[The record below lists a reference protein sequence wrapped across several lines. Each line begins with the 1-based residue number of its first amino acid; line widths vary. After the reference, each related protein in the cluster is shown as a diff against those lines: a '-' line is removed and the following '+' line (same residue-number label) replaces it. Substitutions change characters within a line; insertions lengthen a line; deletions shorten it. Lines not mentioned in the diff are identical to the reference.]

1 MQPQDKPYTI
11 SQKILQ
17 YIRYLRQ
24 AKTRYGIH
32 SPFVYAL
39 ADRVPQIGIPYEIEE
54 KFRLYRKKLLS
65 DKSYIEIRDLGA
77 GSGKFGSSRRRI
89 DRMARYA
96 GSGLRDMRRL
106 YRLTRYFKP
115 SIILELG
122 THLGQGTLALAFGN
136 PDATIITV
144 EGSNALVEYTGRK
157 LAEAG
162 VKNVRLETGS
172 FGDFLHKDNH
182 MYDLIFLDGHH
193 NYEAVKKYVRILKSR
208 MHDES
213 LLLIDDIH
221 WSPGMERAW
230 NDIVNDKD
238 FHVTVDL
245 FYAGLV
251 WKRTVQFKEHFVL
264 RCRK

>member
-39 ADRVPQIGIPYEIEE
+39 ADRVPQIGIPYQTEE
-54 KFRLYRKKLLS
+54 MFRLYRKKLLS

-96 GSGLRDMRRL
+96 GSSLRDMRRL
-106 YRLTRYFKP
+106 YRLTKYFKP
-115 SIILELG
+115 AMILELG

-136 PDATIITV
+136 WDATIVTV
-144 EGSNALVEYTGRK
+144 EGSNAMAEYTGRK

-162 VKNVRLETGS
+162 VGNVHIETAS
-172 FGDFLHKDNH
+172 FGEFLRKDNNI
-182 MYDLIFLDGHH
+182 YDLVFLDGHH
-193 NYEAVKKYVRILKSR
+193 NYDAVKKYVSILKSR

-213 LLLIDDIH
+213 LLIIDDIY
-221 WSPGMERAW
+221 WSPGMVQAW
-230 NDIVNDKD
+230 DDIVSDED

-245 FYAGLV
+245 FDAGLV
-251 WKRTVQFKEHFVL
+251 WKRPVQFKEHFVL